1 MSQNII
7 LNLILTMYYMRKK
20 KCLKIIKLR
29 LKVTWVTEVTVMCYS
44 GVYMLPQK
52 AKAGGTMELF

>member
-1 MSQNII
+1 
-7 LNLILTMYYMRKK
+7 MYYMRKK